1 MAEKPDANRCKGG
14 LTIIPLHHNRTR
26 MKQTVCSTSRRSFLI
41 LLLKTMVG
49 VGRLTR
55 ARFYHGAKFRWRC
68 IVPHGILLGSAFPK
82 PCIIPQ
88 SGSDTARADAYFSK
102 KEVPHEQILQHTQ
115 AHTYR
120 QDAPER

>member
-1 MAEKPDANRCKGG
+1 M
-14 LTIIPLHHNRTR
+14 PLQVNRTEITR
-26 MKQTVCSTSRRSFLI
+26 TVCSTSRRSFLI
-41 LLLKTMVG
+41 PLQKPTVEAA
-49 VGRLTR
+49 RLTR

-102 KEVPHEQILQHTQ
+102 KEVPHAQILQHTQ